1 MCWSICYLSDF
12 DLKRNKKLQLH
23 ITTSYKLHIEK
34 KITNTM
40 RDELLL
46 QKYPKPSLKFHFIHW
61 SALKFEL

>member
-40 RDELLL
+40 RDELLYKNIQNL
-46 QKYPKPSLKFHFIHW
+46 
-61 SALKFEL
+61 A

>member
-40 RDELLL
+40 RDELLYKNIQNL
-46 QKYPKPSLKFHFIHW
+46 ASNLISFTG
-61 SALKFEL
+61 AR